1 MGSPPIDNK
10 DRPIALFMP
19 NFAGGGAERVM
30 VNLAAKLAERG
41 HRVDLLVGETKGPN
55 FALVPDTVRVVDF
68 KKPRVLKAIPD
79 LVRYI
84 RDNKPRCVLSALDH
98 ANVVAVVASRFPGC
112 RVRTIVSEHN
122 TLSMQ
127 TANAVSFRTKVIPA
141 FMARTYPK
149 ADAVV
154 ACSTGVADD
163 LAHEI
168 GLARN
173 RITVIYNP
181 TISPRV
187 LDGAKIAPNHPWFA
201 PGEPPVIVAAGRLS
215 DAKDFPSLL
224 RAFKIVRAA
233 TPARLLILGEGDK
246 RAKIEAVA
254 DELQLGDD
262 FSLPG
267 FVDNPYGYFSHAA
280 CYALTSI
287 REGLPGGLIEALAC
301 GVPVVATNCP
311 SGPDEILAQGK
322 YGILCP
328 VGDIEAIAAGI
339 LKVLRGEGIKPGPES
354 WAPYT
359 DEASVDRYEALI
371 LGGAK

>member
-1 MGSPPIDNK
+1 
-10 DRPIALFMP
+10 MP

-55 FALVPDTVRVVDF
+55 YALVPDTVRVVDF

-84 RDNKPRCVLSALDH
+84 RENKPRCVLSALDH
-98 ANVVAVVASRFPGC
+98 ANVVAVIASRFPGC
-112 RVRTIVSEHN
+112 RIRTIVSEHN

-141 FMARTYPK
+141 FMSRTYPK

-187 LDGAKIAPNHPWFA
+187 LEGAKQAPNHPWFA
-201 PGEPPVIVAAGRLS
+201 DGEPPVIVAAGRLS
-215 DAKDFPSLL
+215 DAKDFPNLM

-233 TPARLLILGEGDK
+233 MPARLLILGEGDK
-246 RAKIEAVA
+246 RAKIEVVA
-254 DELQLGDD
+254 EELQLGDD

-267 FVDNPYGYFSHAA
+267 FVDNPYAYFSHAT
-280 CYALTSI
+280 CYALSSI

-328 VGDIEAIAAGI
+328 VGDPTALAASI
-339 LKVLRGEGIKPGPES
+339 LKVLRGEGIMPGPES
-354 WAPYT
+354 WSPYT

-371 LGGAK
+371 LAGSK